1 MLEILHTLT
10 YGCLDLLAH
19 TFLIPVLN
27 RHRHPDQ
34 DKTAFLQN
42 TLTLV
47 EPKRLEMIDL
57 RSFVRRVLRRD
68 PQTGS
73 PPVSSLSPVAN
84 WSSSTAAATPLATQQ
99 PPHSHNAS
107 EEFPYI
113 TTASQPEISSVET
126 AGPQDSNKSLATHSN
141 QHFAA
146 ATSPPRV
153 PAQHQRTPTNSSV
166 GSRFSVWSAKRS
178 DTNDSR
184 HYTLRPFATR
194 DLQREAR
201 RKPTRRATQRESYP
215 TYNLEWEKLLEWLVN
230 RFPDFYS
237 GNEVAV
243 RLPTRLLTPLPTS
256 SSESTTAN
264 RRVAGH

>member
-1 MLEILHTLT
+1 MHTLT

-34 DKTAFLQN
+34 VKTAFLQN
-42 TLTLV
+42 TLALV
-47 EPKRLEMIDL
+47 EPQRLEMIDL
-57 RSFVRRVLRRD
+57 RRFVRRVLRRD

-73 PPVSSLSPVAN
+73 PPMSILSPLAN
-84 WSSSTAAATPLATQQ
+84 SSSSTAAATPLATQQ
-99 PPHSHNAS
+99 PPRSHNAS
-107 EEFPYI
+107 EEFPYM
-113 TTASQPEISSVET
+113 TTGNQPEIPSVET
-126 AGPQDSNKSLATHSN
+126 AGSQDINRSLATHSN
-141 QHFAA
+141 QHNAA
-146 ATSPPRV
+146 ATSPPVV
-153 PAQHQRTPTNSSV
+153 PTQHQRTPTNSTV
-166 GSRFSVWSAKRS
+166 GSRFSVRSAKRS

-215 TYNLEWEKLLEWLVN
+215 TYNLEWERLREWLVN
-230 RFPDFYS
+230 SFPDLYS

-243 RLPTRLLTPLPTS
+243 RLPPRLVTPLPTS

-264 RRVAGH
+264 RRLAGH